1 MNYWGTLKEVFTNKA
16 FVIIFLFL
24 GGAMSFISCLA
35 TKMEQIMC
43 RSEQEY
49 IILGRTS
56 AKLIRWFRL
65 KSCAPIKRIPNGL
78 QFLNRETRLFYKS
91 LLYVQEVVT
100 PFYIVCYF
108 IKWVPTSWTY
118 SKYPL

>member
-43 RSEQEY
+43 RSDQEY
-49 IILGRTS
+49 IILVLLSLSDGF
-56 AKLIRWFRL
+56 AL
-65 KSCAPIKRIPNGL
+65 KVAR
-78 QFLNRETRLFYKS
+78 R
-91 LLYVQEVVT
+91 
-100 PFYIVCYF
+100 
-108 IKWVPTSWTY
+108 
-118 SKYPL
+118 

>member
-43 RSEQEY
+43 RSSLS
-49 IILGRTS
+49 ILM
-56 AKLIRWFRL
+56 LH
-65 KSCAPIKRIPNGL
+65 
-78 QFLNRETRLFYKS
+78 
-91 LLYVQEVVT
+91 
-100 PFYIVCYF
+100 
-108 IKWVPTSWTY
+108 
-118 SKYPL
+118 